1 MDQPQELDMM
11 TRSQTGSVLWKL
23 AGAEAIQ
30 LQADQL
36 INLLKA
42 ALHILL
48 LCLII
53 FGLLMAMILVP
64 MTVILVVLVFVVVVV
79 VLVCSTDLVAFVVLV
94 GPIPILVLI
103 SLVYTDLLL
112 LNWIGYQTQQA
123 NQQLQNLPGP
133 DGDIL

>member
-79 VLVCSTDLVAFVVLV
+79 VRVVLILVEFVVLV

-103 SLVYTDLLL
+103 SLGCTDLLL
-112 LNWIGYQTQQA
+112 LYWIGYQIQQA

>member
-11 TRSQTGSVLWKL
+11 TRSQTASVLWKL

-53 FGLLMAMILVP
+53 FGLLMAKILVP

-79 VLVCSTDLVAFVVLV
+79 VRVVLILVEFVVLV

>member
-53 FGLLMAMILVP
+53 FGLLMAKILVP

-79 VLVCSTDLVAFVVLV
+79 LVVLKIVAFVVLV

-103 SLVYTDLLL
+103 SLVCTDLLL
-112 LNWIGYQTQQA
+112 LDWIGYQTQQA